1 MAHIIPEGWQALEA
15 AGAAQREI
23 ETLAL
28 LAATLSDAYT
38 LYHGVHWTRVNQG
51 HALVGEIDFAIVN
64 PAGNLLLI
72 EQKSGCI
79 RPLPQNSANRRFGG
93 QIKSSS
99 LACF

>member
-1 MAHIIPEGWQALEA
+1 MARIIPEGWQALEA
-15 AGAAQREI
+15 AGVARREI
-23 ETLAL
+23 ETLAQ

-38 LYHGVHWTRVNQG
+38 LYHGAHWTRVYQS
-51 HALVGEIDFAIVN
+51 HALVGEIDFAIVI

-72 EQKSGCI
+72 EHKSGCI
-79 RPLPQNSANRRFGG
+79 RPLPRSPASHLFGG

>member
-15 AGAAQREI
+15 TGAAQREI
-23 ETLAL
+23 ETLAQ

-38 LYHGVHWTRVNQG
+38 VYHGVHWARVNQG
-51 HALVGEIDFAIVN
+51 HALVGEIDFAIVS
-64 PAGNLLLI
+64 PAGDLLLV
-72 EQKSGCI
+72 EQRSGCI
-79 RPLPQNSANRRFGG
+79 RPLPRSPANRLFGG